1 VRPFVGTPLLH
12 RRGAGMEV
20 VEPFDGGI
28 DCHSR
33 RKASALLDWKK
44 KGSA

>member
-1 VRPFVGTPLLH
+1 VRTLVRTPLLH

-28 DCHSR
+28 EEHGRMRGKS
-33 RKASALLDWKK
+33 
-44 KGSA
+44 